1 MMYRKEV
8 NERSP
13 LRILER
19 SIHGGLGEGNLGVV
33 MARAG
38 VGKTAF
44 LVQVGLD
51 DAMRERPVLH
61 VAMGQTLEH
70 VHAWYDALFD
80 DIAVASNLEEREST
94 RAVVNK
100 NCVIQAFADEPLSVE
115 RLEKVVQRYEESAD
129 FHPKVLLIDG
139 FDWESPADDVG
150 TRVGAFKEVAA
161 RLGAE
166 LWMSAQTHR
175 DVIESHPTTV
185 TPPCEP
191 MVDRIDVAVFLEPK
205 GEHVRL
211 RLLKDHDESRPFD
224 THLLLDPDTL
234 RLIGDGDTPRTVSL
248 PASAHTMQSGGA
260 CGAESEFGAGAER
273 FGLREVTFTFAGRVP
288 ERTRGLVELSEAEL
302 KRGAVSSAYVQSQLN
317 RTFPKDEAFQS
328 ILHSI
333 WHQVA
338 TAGEVFVVGE
348 ILEDGTVHG
357 GTGWG
362 AELARHFKKPLHVF
376 DQNKEAWF
384 RWDGNAWVG
393 VEPPRIRRTRFAGT
407 GTRNLTDAGRRAITT
422 LFETSFS

>member
-19 SIHGGLGEGNLGVV
+19 SIHGGLGCGNLGVV

-61 VAMGQTLEH
+61 IAMGQSLDH
-70 VHAWYDALFD
+70 VRVWYDALFED
-80 DIAVASNLEEREST
+80 MATASNLKERESA
-94 RAVVNK
+94 RAVVNA
-100 NCVIQAFADEPLSVE
+100 NRVIQALSCDSLSVE
-115 RLEKVVQRYEESAD
+115 HLEKVVQLYEESAD
-129 FHPKVLLIDG
+129 FHPQALIIDG

-150 TRVGAFKEVAA
+150 PRIGAFKELAA

-175 DVIESHPTTV
+175 EVTESHPTTV
-185 TPPCEP
+185 TPPCDP
-191 MVDRIDVAVFLEPK
+191 IVDRIDVAVFLEPK

-224 THLLLDPDTL
+224 THLLLNPDTL
-234 RLIGDGDTPRTVSL
+234 RLVNDGETPGATIL
-248 PASAHTMQSGGA
+248 PASAHILLSGGA
-260 CGAESEFGAGAER
+260 RGAEACFGAIAER

-288 ERTRGLVELSEAEL
+288 ERTRGLVELNAAEL
-302 KRGAVSSAYVQSQLN
+302 QRGAVSGAYVKSQLH
-317 RTFPKDEAFQS
+317 RTFSQDEAFQR

-348 ILEDGTVHG
+348 ILEDGTIHG

-362 AELARHFKKPLHVF
+362 ADLARHFK
-376 DQNKEAWF
+376 
-384 RWDGNAWVG
+384 
-393 VEPPRIRRTRFAGT
+393 
-407 GTRNLTDAGRRAITT
+407 
-422 LFETSFS
+422 